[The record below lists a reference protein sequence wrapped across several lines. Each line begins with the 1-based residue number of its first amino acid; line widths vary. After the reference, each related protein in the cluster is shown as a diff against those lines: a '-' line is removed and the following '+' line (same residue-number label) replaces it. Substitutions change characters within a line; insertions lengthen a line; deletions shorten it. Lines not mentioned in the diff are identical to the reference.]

1 MMTVPVPRPG
11 LDDADG
17 LLAVDRS
24 GMLRSAAM
32 AGAQVR
38 AVAAAIEEG
47 ALARLQGMQPRAV
60 TVVDTG
66 AAASRAMRLVEATVG
81 AASRYP
87 LSRVRATPARV
98 GPLDVVVVAGDDPG
112 DPLAAESIHA
122 AVRRGAEVV
131 VVAPMDGPLREAA
144 AGRAIGLPPRIP
156 VAPRNRMVGHVAA
169 ILGILAVIDAG
180 PVDPGLLERTADALD
195 AEALSGQPSSD
206 VMVNP
211 AKQLAAR
218 LANRR
223 FVLVGGDPAAAE
235 VAGHGCAVIL
245 STTGVAGACAE
256 LPEVIAAMHD
266 HRTIGSTGAL
276 SDVDA
281 LFHDEE
287 LDGPLP
293 TEADRIMLIDTT
305 GDVPALRRRAASLG
319 EPDLIAV
326 DHAVELPV
334 QRALLIAERFDMA
347 AAYLRLSGG

>member
-1 MMTVPVPRPG
+1 MTVPVPRPD
-11 LDDADG
+11 LDDTDG
-17 LLAVDRS
+17 LLAVDRA
-24 GMLRSAAM
+24 GALRSAAM

-38 AVAAAIEEG
+38 AVSTAIEEG
-47 ALARLQGMQPRAV
+47 VLGRLRGMQPRAI
-60 TVVDTG
+60 TFVDSG
-66 AAASRAMRLVEATVG
+66 AAASRAMALVEATVG

-131 VVAPMDGPLREAA
+131 VVAPLDGPLRDAG
-144 AGRAIGLPPRIP
+144 AGRALELPPRIP
-156 VAPRNRMVGHVAA
+156 VAPRNRMIGHVAA
-169 ILGILAVIDAG
+169 ILGVLAVLDAG
-180 PVDPGLLERTADALD
+180 PVDIDLLARTADALD
-195 AEALSGQPSSD
+195 AEALSGQPSAD
-206 VMVNP
+206 VTVNP

-223 FVLVGGDPAAAE
+223 FVLVGGDPAAIE

-245 STTGVAGACAE
+245 SATGIAGASAE
-256 LPEVIAAMHD
+256 LPEVLAAVHE
-266 HRTIGSTGAL
+266 HRAIGSTGAL

-293 TEADRIMLIDTT
+293 TEADRLILIDTT
-305 GDVPALRRRAASLG
+305 GDPHLLRRRAASLG
-319 EPDLIAV
+319 EPDLVAV
-326 DHAVELPV
+326 DDAVDLPL

-347 AAYLRLSGG
+347 AAYLRLTGG